1 MRIRPTYLTALA
13 TAPAA
18 AAAILTAVIA
28 SPPHVQL
35 SSAPS
40 TTHPAMDLNIPGV
53 PGNID
58 FGVPDIDVPD
68 IIDVPHV
75 DVPTS
80 TCPTSTRGTSVGRVA
95 DGSPGSPTSAPKP
108 PAIAARLRL

>member
-1 MRIRPTYLTALA
+1 MRIRRTYLTALA

-18 AAAILTAVIA
+18 AAAIFAAVIA

-35 SSAPS
+35 SSAPI
-40 TTHPAMDLNIPGV
+40 HNAPLDGDLNIPGV

-58 FGVPDIDVPD
+58 FDVPDVNVPD

-75 DVPTS
+75 DVPNINL
-80 TCPTSTRGTSVGRVA
+80 PNINPGHVGR
-95 DGSPGSPTSAPKP
+95 PG
-108 PAIAARLRL
+108 RGR